1 MCGHNFTG
9 IELRQEQVDINNRV
23 IEGRDLPIRYICDD
37 GQNVAAHFSPDSQ
50 DMLFSCP
57 PYYDLEVYSDK
68 ENDASNQDTYEGFI
82 GILRNA
88 FSRAITC
95 LERKPLCRYR
105 RGRCTQQENGRIY
118 NFVDDVKRIFCDNG
132 MLLYN
137 ELILSKR
144 AQARLYGHPGTW
156 IAERSPRCTK
166 ITSCSTKA
174 RLRTYPN
181 ISKKSSSR
189 LMRFHVL
196 IMK

>member
-88 FSRAITC
+88 FSKAITC
-95 LERKPLCRYR
+95 LK
-105 RGRCTQQENGRIY
+105 ENRFAVIVVGDVRNKKTGGYY
-118 NFVDDVKRIFCDNG
+118 NFVDDVNG
-132 MLLYN
+132 YSATT
-137 ELILSKR
+137 ECS
-144 AQARLYGHPGTW
+144 
-156 IAERSPRCTK
+156 C
-166 ITSCSTKA
+166 ITS
-174 RLRTYPN
+174 
-181 ISKKSSSR
+181 
-189 LMRFHVL
+189 
-196 IMK
+196 